1 MFAYNRNNVIWCWYN
16 GENKHLVIHKYNVYR
31 SPNVGLFV
39 RTNDQTLLLPFG
51 FAESKTKK
59 LKEYL
64 AVENIIHASVAGT
77 RLIGPMTVMNN
88 NGILLPS
95 TVSDEEI
102 RILKKTGLNVERL
115 KSKFTAVGNLISAN
129 DKGAIVS
136 SLFKGEVDQHIN
148 DILGVPFQT
157 MSIGGFVQVGSMVVA
172 TNAGAIVHPKAND
185 AEIHRI
191 SEILQ
196 VVAEPA
202 TVNGGSPF
210 LSSGII
216 ANFSSV
222 IVGNLTT
229 GPELIMIS
237 RALKV

>member
-1 MFAYNRNNVIWCWYN
+1 M
-16 GENKHLVIHKYNVYR
+16 
-31 SPNVGLFV
+31 GLFT
-39 RTNDQTLLLPFG
+39 RTNDNTLLLPFG
-51 FAESKTKK
+51 FADTKTNK

-64 AVENIIHASVAGT
+64 DVEKIIHVSVAGT

-102 RILKKTGLNVERL
+102 QILKQTGLNVERL
-115 KSKFTAVGNLISAN
+115 KSKFTAIGNLISAN
-129 DKGAIVS
+129 DKGAVVS
-136 SLFKGEVDQHIN
+136 NLFKGEVDQ
-148 DILGVPFQT
+148 DIKDTLGVPIQT
-157 MSIGGFVQVGSMVVA
+157 MSIGGFVQAGSMVVA

-185 AEIHRI
+185 AEISRI

-196 VVAEPA
+196 VEAEPA

>member
-1 MFAYNRNNVIWCWYN
+1 
-16 GENKHLVIHKYNVYR
+16 VIHKYDVYR

-39 RTNDQTLLLPFG
+39 RTNNDTLLLPFG
-51 FAESKTKK
+51 FAETKAKK

-64 AVENIIHASVAGT
+64 YVEKIIHVSIAGT

-88 NGILLPS
+88 NGILLPY
-95 TVSDEEI
+95 TVSDDEI
-102 RILKKTGLNVERL
+102 RILKQTGLNVDRV
-115 KSKFTAVGNLISAN
+115 KSKFTAIGNLISAN
-129 DKGAIVS
+129 DKGAVVS
-136 SLFKGEVDQHIN
+136 NLIKGEADQNIK
-148 DILGVPFQT
+148 DILGVPIQT
-157 MSIGGFVQVGSMVVA
+157 FSIGGYVQVGSMIVT
-172 TNAGAIVHPKAND
+172 TNAGAIVHPIAND
-185 AEIHRI
+185 WEISRI

-196 VVAEPA
+196 VEAEPA

-210 LSSGII
+210 LSSGIL

>member
-1 MFAYNRNNVIWCWYN
+1 M
-16 GENKHLVIHKYNVYR
+16 
-31 SPNVGLFV
+31 GLFS
-39 RTNDQTLLLPFG
+39 RTNNDTLLLPFG
-51 FAESKTKK
+51 FAETKAKK
-59 LKEYL
+59 LIEYL
-64 AVENIIHASVAGT
+64 DVEKIIHVSIAGT

-88 NGILLPS
+88 NGILLPY
-95 TVSDEEI
+95 TVSDDEI
-102 RILKKTGLNVERL
+102 RILKQTGLNVDRL

-129 DKGAIVS
+129 DKGALVS
-136 SLFKGEVDQHIN
+136 NLFKGEADQNIK
-148 DILGVPFQT
+148 DILGVPLQT
-157 MSIGGFVQVGSMVVA
+157 FSIGGYVQVGSMIVA
-172 TNAGAIVHPKAND
+172 TNAGAIVHPIAND
-185 AEIHRI
+185 SEISRI

-196 VVAEPA
+196 VEAEPA

>member
-1 MFAYNRNNVIWCWYN
+1 M
-16 GENKHLVIHKYNVYR
+16 IHKYDVYR
-31 SPNVGLFV
+31 SPNVGLFT
-39 RTNDQTLLLPFG
+39 RTNDKTLLLPFG
-51 FAESKTKK
+51 FADTKTKK

-64 AVENIIHASVAGT
+64 DVKEIIHVSIAGT

-95 TVSDEEI
+95 TVSDDEMQ
-102 RILKKTGLNVERL
+102 ILKQTGLNVERL
-115 KSKFTAVGNLISAN
+115 NSKFTAIGNLISAN

-136 SLFKGEVDQHIN
+136 NLFGEEVDQPIE
-148 DILGVPFQT
+148 DTLGVPIQK
-157 MSIGGFVQVGSMVVA
+157 MSIGGFVQVGSMVVT
-172 TNAGAIVHPKAND
+172 TNAGAIVHPNAND
-185 AEIHRI
+185 AEINRI

-196 VVAEPA
+196 IEAEPA

-210 LSSGII
+210 LSSGLI

>member
-1 MFAYNRNNVIWCWYN
+1 M
-16 GENKHLVIHKYNVYR
+16 
-31 SPNVGLFV
+31 
-39 RTNDQTLLLPFG
+39 
-51 FAESKTKK
+51 
-59 LKEYL
+59 
-64 AVENIIHASVAGT
+64 
-77 RLIGPMTVMNN
+77 IGPMTVMNN

-95 TVSDEEI
+95 TVSDDEI
-102 RILKKTGLNVERL
+102 RILKQTGLNVDRL
-115 KSKFTAVGNLISAN
+115 KSKFTAIGNLISAN

-136 SLFKGEVDQHIN
+136 NLFRGEAEQNIK
-148 DILGVPFQT
+148 DILGVPLQT
-157 MSIGGFVQVGSMVVA
+157 FSIGGYVQVGSMIVA
-172 TNAGAIVHPKAND
+172 TNAGAIVHPIAND
-185 AEIHRI
+185 LEISRI

-196 VVAEPA
+196 VEAEPA

>member
-1 MFAYNRNNVIWCWYN
+1 M
-16 GENKHLVIHKYNVYR
+16 VIHKYDVYR

-39 RTNDQTLLLPFG
+39 RTNNDTLLLPFG
-51 FAESKTKK
+51 FAETKAKK
-59 LKEYL
+59 LIEYL
-64 AVENIIHASVAGT
+64 DVEKIIHVSIAGT
-77 RLIGPMTVMNN
+77 RLMGPMTVMNN
-88 NGILLPS
+88 NGILLPY
-95 TVSDEEI
+95 TVSDDEI
-102 RILKKTGLNVERL
+102 RILKQTGLNVDRL
-115 KSKFTAVGNLISAN
+115 KSKFTAIGNLISAN
-129 DKGAIVS
+129 DKGALVS
-136 SLFKGEVDQHIN
+136 NLFKGEADQNIK
-148 DILGVPFQT
+148 DILGVPLQT
-157 MSIGGFVQVGSMVVA
+157 FSIGGYVQVGSMIVA
-172 TNAGAIVHPKAND
+172 TNAGAIVHPMAND
-185 AEIHRI
+185 SEISRI

-196 VVAEPA
+196 VEAEPA

>member
-1 MFAYNRNNVIWCWYN
+1 M
-16 GENKHLVIHKYNVYR
+16 
-31 SPNVGLFV
+31 GLFT
-39 RTNDQTLLLPFG
+39 RTNDNTLLLPFG
-51 FAESKTKK
+51 FAETKTNK

-64 AVENIIHASVAGT
+64 DVEKIIHVSVAGT
-77 RLIGPMTVMNN
+77 RLMGPMTVMNN

-102 RILKKTGLNVERL
+102 QILKQTGLNVERL
-115 KSKFTAVGNLISAN
+115 KSKFTAIGNLISAN

-136 SLFKGEVDQHIN
+136 NLFKGEVNQ
-148 DILGVPFQT
+148 DIKDTLGVPIQM

-185 AEIHRI
+185 AEISRI

-196 VVAEPA
+196 VEAEPA
-202 TVNGGSPF
+202 TVNGGSPY

>member
-1 MFAYNRNNVIWCWYN
+1 M
-16 GENKHLVIHKYNVYR
+16 
-31 SPNVGLFV
+31 GLFT
-39 RTNDQTLLLPFG
+39 RTNDNTLLLPFG
-51 FAESKTKK
+51 FADTKTNK

-64 AVENIIHASVAGT
+64 DVEKIIHVSVAGT
-77 RLIGPMTVMNN
+77 RLMGPMTVMNN

-95 TVSDEEI
+95 TVSEEEI
-102 RILKKTGLNVERL
+102 QILKQTGLNVERL
-115 KSKFTAVGNLISAN
+115 KSKFTAIGNLISAN

-136 SLFKGEVDQHIN
+136 NLFKGEVDQ
-148 DILGVPFQT
+148 DIKDTLGVPIQT

-172 TNAGAIVHPKAND
+172 TNAGAIVHPKASD
-185 AEIHRI
+185 AEISRI

-196 VVAEPA
+196 VEAEPA

>member
-1 MFAYNRNNVIWCWYN
+1 M
-16 GENKHLVIHKYNVYR
+16 
-31 SPNVGLFV
+31 GLFL
-39 RTNDQTLLLPFG
+39 RTNNDTLLLPFG
-51 FAESKTKK
+51 FAETKAKK

-64 AVENIIHASVAGT
+64 DIEKIVHVSIAGT

-88 NGILLPS
+88 NGILLPY
-95 TVSDEEI
+95 TVSDDEI
-102 RILKKTGLNVERL
+102 RNLKQTGLNVDRL
-115 KSKFTAVGNLISAN
+115 KSKFTAIGNLISAN

-136 SLFKGEVDQHIN
+136 NLFRGEVEQNIK
-148 DILGVPFQT
+148 DILGVPLQT
-157 MSIGGFVQVGSMVVA
+157 FSIGGYVQVGSMIVA
-172 TNAGAIVHPKAND
+172 TNAGAIVHPIAND
-185 AEIHRI
+185 SEISRI

-196 VVAEPA
+196 VEAEPA

>member
-1 MFAYNRNNVIWCWYN
+1 
-16 GENKHLVIHKYNVYR
+16 VIHKYDVYR
-31 SPNVGLFV
+31 SPNVGLFL
-39 RTNDQTLLLPFG
+39 RTNNDTLLLPFG
-51 FAESKTKK
+51 FAETKAKK

-64 AVENIIHASVAGT
+64 DVEKIIHVSIAGT

-95 TVSDEEI
+95 TVSDDEI
-102 RILKKTGLNVERL
+102 RILKQTGLNVDRL
-115 KSKFTAVGNLISAN
+115 KSKFTAIGNLISAN
-129 DKGAIVS
+129 DKGAVVS
-136 SLFKGEVDQHIN
+136 NLFRGEAEQNIK
-148 DILGVPFQT
+148 DILGVPLQT
-157 MSIGGFVQVGSMVVA
+157 FSIGGYVQVGSMIVA
-172 TNAGAIVHPKAND
+172 TNAGAIVHPIAND
-185 AEIHRI
+185 SEISTI

-196 VVAEPA
+196 VEAEPA

>member
-1 MFAYNRNNVIWCWYN
+1 M
-16 GENKHLVIHKYNVYR
+16 
-31 SPNVGLFV
+31 GLFT
-39 RTNDQTLLLPFG
+39 RTNDKTLLLPFG
-51 FAESKTKK
+51 FADTKTKK

-64 AVENIIHASVAGT
+64 DVKEIIHVSIAGT

-102 RILKKTGLNVERL
+102 EILKQTGLNVERL
-115 KSKFTAVGNLISAN
+115 NSKFTAIGNLISAN

-136 SLFKGEVDQHIN
+136 NLFSEEVDQ
-148 DILGVPFQT
+148 DIEDTLGVPIQR
-157 MSIGGFVQVGSMVVA
+157 MSIGGFVQVGSMVVT
-172 TNAGAIVHPKAND
+172 TNAGAIVHPNAND
-185 AEIHRI
+185 AEINRI
-191 SEILQ
+191 SETLQ
-196 VVAEPA
+196 IEAEPA

-210 LSSGII
+210 LSSGLI

>member
-1 MFAYNRNNVIWCWYN
+1 
-16 GENKHLVIHKYNVYR
+16 
-31 SPNVGLFV
+31 VGLFT
-39 RTNDQTLLLPFG
+39 RTNDKTLLLPFG
-51 FAESKTKK
+51 FADTKTKK

-64 AVENIIHASVAGT
+64 DVKEIIHVSIAGT

-102 RILKKTGLNVERL
+102 EILKQTGLNVERL
-115 KSKFTAVGNLISAN
+115 NSKFTAIGNLISAN

-136 SLFKGEVDQHIN
+136 NLFSEEVDQ
-148 DILGVPFQT
+148 DIEDTLGVPIQR
-157 MSIGGFVQVGSMVVA
+157 MSIGGFVQVGSMVVT
-172 TNAGAIVHPKAND
+172 TNAGAIVHPNAND
-185 AEIHRI
+185 AEINRI
-191 SEILQ
+191 SETLQ
-196 VVAEPA
+196 IEAEPA

-210 LSSGII
+210 LSSGLI

>member
-1 MFAYNRNNVIWCWYN
+1 M
-16 GENKHLVIHKYNVYR
+16 
-31 SPNVGLFV
+31 GLFT
-39 RTNDQTLLLPFG
+39 RANDNTLLLPFG
-51 FAESKTKK
+51 FAETKTNK

-64 AVENIIHASVAGT
+64 DVEKIIHVSVAGT
-77 RLIGPMTVMNN
+77 RLMGPMTVMNN

-102 RILKKTGLNVERL
+102 QILKQTGLNVERL
-115 KSKFTAVGNLISAN
+115 KSKFTAIGNLISAN

-136 SLFKGEVDQHIN
+136 NLFKGEVDQ
-148 DILGVPFQT
+148 DIKDTLGVPIQT

-185 AEIHRI
+185 VEISRI

-196 VVAEPA
+196 VEAEPA